1 MSDCGWGRIVWL
13 VWGIVAPLTRVQISA
28 PALFA
33 NYGIILKS
41 LYTNLIYILISNS
54 YAEVL

>member
-13 VWGIVAPLTRVQISA
+13 VWEIVALLTRVQISA